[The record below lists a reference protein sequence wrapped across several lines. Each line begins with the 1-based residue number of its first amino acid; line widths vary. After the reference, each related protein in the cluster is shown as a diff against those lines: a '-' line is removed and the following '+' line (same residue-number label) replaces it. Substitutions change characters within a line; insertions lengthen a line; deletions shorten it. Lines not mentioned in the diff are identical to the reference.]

1 MFTLKSKDV
10 SHIVKFNVANFP
22 FWKFQINLLLEQHSL
37 LGIVDG
43 TATCPPSKAEDGTWN
58 QDEVDTWKQ
67 KDVCARSFLVSTI
80 ETQCQRTLMNC

>member
-37 LGIVDG
+37 LDIVDG
-43 TATCPPSKAEDGTWN
+43 TVACPQTSN
-58 QDEVDTWKQ
+58 QDEVDSWKQ
-67 KDVCARSFLVSTI
+67 KGVCARSFLVSTI